1 MCALQV
7 GAGMTWSV
15 YAHRPGDSIA
25 SMTRKLA
32 SKTRMVFDYLLTRNK
47 RRAAPSVSDPH
58 GGRTTYVVGLGAL
71 MTKNST
77 GHVPA
82 A

>member
-32 SKTRMVFDYLLTRNK
+32 SKTRMVFDYLL
-47 RRAAPSVSDPH
+47 
-58 GGRTTYVVGLGAL
+58 

-77 GHVPA
+77 GHVLA